1 MTFSALEKPFP
12 GRSRD
17 GGPKESMMSANHRC
31 DGKVALVTGSSRGL
45 GKAIAARLA
54 AQGATVALAAR
65 TMEPDPKYHGS
76 LGQTLDEIVAAGG
89 RAIAVQADLS
99 QAEERERLFA
109 EVVNTVGAPDILVN
123 NAAVTFLRPLDEFP
137 ERRVRLMME
146 MHVLGPLHLSQLAIP
161 AMRDRGRGWILNLTS
176 VGGDLPP
183 GPPFSEFDRTAGFGI
198 YGTVK
203 AALNRLT
210 KSLAAE
216 LYDDG
221 IAVNAAA
228 PSNPVATPGAGT
240 LDLAKTDT
248 EDIELITETVLRLC
262 TGDPKTM
269 TGRVAH
275 TQTFLAEVAWSK
287 PVG

>member
-1 MTFSALEKPFP
+1 MGA
-12 GRSRD
+12 D
-17 GGPKESMMSANHRC
+17 QRC
-31 DGKVALVTGSSRGL
+31 DGMVALVTGSSRGL

-54 AQGATVALAAR
+54 AQGATVALTAR
-65 TMEPDPKYHGS
+65 TMEPDPKYRGS
-76 LGQTLDEIVAAGG
+76 LSETLDEIVAGGG
-89 RAIAVQADLS
+89 RAVAIQADLS
-99 QAEERERLFA
+99 NPAERERLFA
-109 EVVNTVGAPDILVN
+109 EVAGSIGAPDILVN
-123 NAAVTFLRPLDEFP
+123 NAAVTFLRPLDGFP
-137 ERRVRLMME
+137 DRRVRLMME
-146 MHVLGPLHLSQLAIP
+146 MHVLGPLHLCQLAIP
-161 AMRDRGRGWILNLTS
+161 SMRERGRGWILNVTS

-183 GPPFSEFDRTAGFGI
+183 GPPFSEFDQTAGFGI
-198 YGTVK
+198 YGTAK

-216 LYDDG
+216 LYSDG

-248 EDIELITETVLRLC
+248 EDIELITETALRLC

-269 TGRVAH
+269 TGRIAH
-275 TQTFLAEVAWSK
+275 TQAFLAEVGWSK